1 MTQEERIA
9 AVERIVNNQFY
20 SIVVQAIERRG
31 PVVATKDQLFDNYL
45 MYVRYASTV
54 IGDEVDCLVS
64 DATYWDVVKRLADPK
79 ELVVSDDDV
88 RIVDDFDY
96 DKYWKH

>member
-9 AVERIVNNQFY
+9 AIERIVNNQFY
-20 SIVVQAIERRG
+20 SIVVQAVERRG
-31 PVVATKDQLFDNYL
+31 SVVATKDQLFDNYL

-54 IGDEVDCLVS
+54 IGDKVDCLVS

-79 ELVVSDDDV
+79 EMVVSDDEV
-88 RIVDDFDY
+88 RIIEDFDY